1 MSYHKNNTFLN
12 TIFQV
17 SVNGPLIVSMKWY
30 RMIECDV
37 IQSLLSE
44 LASMYLFLYLHLL
57 ITSDLLFSML
67 SFPCRAIISFSL
79 RHRLHSFELWL
90 YDLRVPKICQDISEV
105 LFADII
111 FQYLLDSSVSVWYLM
126 LLNVFLCFVFLSLN
140 ALSLTSE

>member
-17 SVNGPLIVSMKWY
+17 SVNGPLIVSVKWY

-67 SFPCRAIISFSL
+67 SFSCRAITSFSL
-79 RHRLHSFELWL
+79 RHRIYSFELWL
-90 YDLRVPKICQDISEV
+90 YDLRVPKICQDIFEV

-111 FQYLLDSSVSVWYLM
+111 FQYSFDSSTSVWYLM
-126 LLNVFLCFVFLSLN
+126 LLNVFLCFAFLSLN
-140 ALSLTSE
+140 ALSPTS